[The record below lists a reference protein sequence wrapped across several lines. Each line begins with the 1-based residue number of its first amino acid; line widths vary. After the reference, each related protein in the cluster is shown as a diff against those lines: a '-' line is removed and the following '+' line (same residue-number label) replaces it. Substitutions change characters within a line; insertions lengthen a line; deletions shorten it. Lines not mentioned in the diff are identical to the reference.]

1 MADEFTLTPQPVRL
15 TAATSQ
21 QLKDAL
27 DVSAYD
33 RADVLLWVAAIEG
46 TASPTATVRIL
57 TGMQVESE
65 NGWVVA
71 GTFTA
76 VTASNTALA
85 LAITGLLKYMRWEL
99 SVLGGTG
106 PSVTFVVSGML
117 RDT

>member
-15 TAATSQ
+15 GTPTSQ
-21 QLKDAL
+21 PLKDAL

-33 RADVLLWVAAIEG
+33 RADVLLWVAALEG

-76 VTASNTALA
+76 VTASNVAQALG
-85 LAITGLLKYMRWEL
+85 LTGLLKYIRWEL
-99 SVLGGTG
+99 STLGGTA